1 MQTSLWINHYVMTI
15 HLYMSPG
22 LRKQVLSTQIT
33 LVHIWLDLQK
43 LSLTA
48 QEMKSNL
55 LLIIKPT
62 LLHYLEIP
70 ST

>member
-1 MQTSLWINHYVMTI
+1 MKFDTI
-15 HLYMSPG
+15 AM
-22 LRKQVLSTQIT
+22 
-33 LVHIWLDLQK
+33 WLDLQK
-43 LSLTA
+43 PSLTA

-55 LLIIKPT
+55 LLIIKPA

>member
-1 MQTSLWINHYVMTI
+1 MTNHIHTYVTGFTKTI
-15 HLYMSPG
+15 PIG
-22 LRKQVLSTQIT
+22 
-33 LVHIWLDLQK
+33 
-43 LSLTA
+43 A

-55 LLIIKPT
+55 LLVIKPT

>member
-1 MQTSLWINHYVMTI
+1 MLA
-15 HLYMSPG
+15 
-22 LRKQVLSTQIT
+22 STHNYKY
-33 LVHIWLDLQK
+33 LEMWLDLQK
-43 LSLTA
+43 PSLMA

-70 ST
+70 YT